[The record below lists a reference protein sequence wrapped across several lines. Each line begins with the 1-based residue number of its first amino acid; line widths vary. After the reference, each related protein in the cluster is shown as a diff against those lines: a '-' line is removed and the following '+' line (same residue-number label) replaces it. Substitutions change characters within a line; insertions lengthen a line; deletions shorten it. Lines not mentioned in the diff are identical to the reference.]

1 MNISILHTRL
11 PLAGLVAAGILGA
24 GFAAPAL
31 IATPAVAAE
40 IKLAHFMSPRHPMDR
55 FLMRPW
61 TEEVAKATNNA
72 LTIRIYPGGAL
83 GKGPVAQFK
92 RAVDGVA
99 DVTFGLPGFTSKLF
113 PRTGVIELPGVAK
126 DAVVAANQLWDAFPL
141 LAPEW
146 RRVEVLGL
154 WTNERQTLM
163 TKSKPIRT
171 IADLKD
177 MKIRVPSKAQGVTLK
192 ALGAVPVFMPINRVY
207 NALNTGVIDGV
218 MTGPSTVLSFKF
230 DEVAKYFT
238 TGLPL
243 GRSPFFLMMN
253 RDTWKKQSD
262 AHKDIIRKTTGRAMS
277 IKGSAFYIKAGKRG
291 LGKVRKSDKHEVID
305 MKGAALAEATAM
317 LMKSRTAQVAA
328 LEKSGVPA
336 KKILAAMGVK

>member
-1 MNISILHTRL
+1 MTGLNSLCRI
-11 PLAGLVAAGILGA
+11 PLAGVLAAGLLTTAFTAPIVA
-24 GFAAPAL
+24 GPAA
-31 IATPAVAAE
+31 AAE

-61 TEEVAKATNNA
+61 AEEVAKATNNA
-72 LTIRIYPGGAL
+72 LTVRIYPGGAL

-126 DAVVAANQLWDAFPL
+126 
-141 LAPEW
+141 
-146 RRVEVLGL
+146 
-154 WTNERQTLM
+154 
-163 TKSKPIRT
+163 
-171 IADLKD
+171 
-177 MKIRVPSKAQGVTLK
+177 GVTLA

-218 MTGPSTVLSFKF
+218 MTGPSTIGSFKF

-243 GRSPFFLMMN
+243 GRSPFFLVMN

-262 AHKDIIRKTTGRAMS
+262 AHKDVIRKTTGRAFS
-277 IKGSAFYIKAGKRG
+277 IKGSAFYIKAGKAG
-291 LGKVRKSDKHEVID
+291 LAKVAASPDHEVIV
-305 MKGAALAEATAM
+305 MKGAALDEAVDA
-317 LMKSRTAQVAA
+317 LMKSRAAQVAD
-328 LEKSGVPA
+328 LEKQGVPA
-336 KKILAAMGVK
+336 GKILAAMGVK

>member
-1 MNISILHTRL
+1 MNVLRKFRTAGVSGAIAT
-11 PLAGLVAAGILGA
+11 GLVAAA
-24 GFAAPAL
+24 FAMPSS
-31 IATPAVAAE
+31 AAE
-40 IKLAHFMSPRHPMDR
+40 LKLAHFMSPKHPMDR

-61 TEEVAKATNNA
+61 TKEVAKLTNNA
-72 LTIRIYPGGAL
+72 LTIRIFPGGAL
-83 GKGPVAQFK
+83 GKGPVAQYK

-99 DVTFGLPGFTSKLF
+99 DVAFGLPGFTSKLF
-113 PRTGVIELPGVAK
+113 PRMGVVELPGVAK
-126 DAVVAANQLWDAFPL
+126 DAVAAANQMWDAFPL

-146 RRVEVLGL
+146 KRVEVLAL

-163 TKSKPIRT
+163 TKNKPIRS

-177 MKIRVPSKAQGVTLK
+177 MKFRVPSKAQGETMK

-243 GRSPFFLMMN
+243 GRSPFFLVMN
-253 RDTWKKQSD
+253 RDTFAKLSD
-262 AHKDIIRKTTGRAMS
+262 AHKDIIRKSTGRALS
-277 IKGSAFYIKAGKRG
+277 VKGSAFYIKAGNRG
-291 LGKVRKSDKHEVID
+291 LGKVKKSDKHEVIE
-305 MKGAALAEATAM
+305 MRGSALAEATAA
-317 LMKSRTAQVAA
+317 LMKSRAAQVAA
-328 LEKSGVPA
+328 LEKRGVPA
-336 KKILAAMGVK
+336 GKILQAMGVK

>member
-1 MNISILHTRL
+1 
-11 PLAGLVAAGILGA
+11 
-24 GFAAPAL
+24 
-31 IATPAVAAE
+31 
-40 IKLAHFMSPRHPMDR
+40 MDR

-243 GRSPFFLMMN
+243 GRSPFFLVMN

>member
-1 MNISILHTRL
+1 MTGLNSLCRI
-11 PLAGLVAAGILGA
+11 PLAGVLAAGLLTTAFTAPIVA
-24 GFAAPAL
+24 GPAA
-31 IATPAVAAE
+31 AAE

-61 TEEVAKATNNA
+61 AEEVAKATNNA
-72 LTIRIYPGGAL
+72 LTVRIYPGGAL

-141 LAPEW
+141 LSPEW

-154 WTNERQTLM
+154 WTNETQTLL
-163 TKSKPIRT
+163 TKSKPIRK
-171 IADLKD
+171 IADMKD
-177 MKIRVPSKAQGVTLK
+177 MKIRVPSKAQGVTLA

-218 MTGPSTVLSFKF
+218 MTGPSTIGSFKF

-243 GRSPFFLMMN
+243 GRSL
-253 RDTWKKQSD
+253 RHRITRS
-262 AHKDIIRKTTGRAMS
+262 S
-277 IKGSAFYIKAGKRG
+277 
-291 LGKVRKSDKHEVID
+291 
-305 MKGAALAEATAM
+305 
-317 LMKSRTAQVAA
+317 
-328 LEKSGVPA
+328 
-336 KKILAAMGVK
+336 

>member
-1 MNISILHTRL
+1 MSISANISVSLTRL
-11 PLAGLVAAGILGA
+11 PLAGVLVAGLLGGA
-24 GFAAPAL
+24 IAVPAL
-31 IATPAVAAE
+31 VSTPAMSAE

-146 RRVEVLGL
+146 ARVEVLAL
-154 WTNERQTLM
+154 WTN
-163 TKSKPIRT
+163 
-171 IADLKD
+171 
-177 MKIRVPSKAQGVTLK
+177 
-192 ALGAVPVFMPINRVY
+192 
-207 NALNTGVIDGV
+207 
-218 MTGPSTVLSFKF
+218 
-230 DEVAKYFT
+230 
-238 TGLPL
+238 
-243 GRSPFFLMMN
+243 
-253 RDTWKKQSD
+253 
-262 AHKDIIRKTTGRAMS
+262 
-277 IKGSAFYIKAGKRG
+277 
-291 LGKVRKSDKHEVID
+291 
-305 MKGAALAEATAM
+305 
-317 LMKSRTAQVAA
+317 
-328 LEKSGVPA
+328 
-336 KKILAAMGVK
+336 